1 MATPVRVVSLIAL
14 LALFSTGAEA
24 QPPPILI
31 GEYGSMT
38 GSEAHFGQTTHRG
51 IMLAIE
57 QKNAAGGVHGRMLE
71 VRVYDDQGKS
81 QEVGTA
87 VTRLITNDRVV
98 AVLGEV
104 SSSLSIAGAR
114 VAQQYG
120 VPMISPSSTASGVTE
135 VGDMVSRA
143 CFIDAFQGYAAARFA
158 RDNLTLSRAAVL
170 YDQATPYSKELY
182 AVFAK
187 DFEAMGGTIVTAEA
201 YSGGDSDYSAQLTSI
216 RAANPE
222 IIYVPGY
229 YTDVGNIHL
238 QARKL
243 GITQPLIGGD
253 GWDSPELARIG
264 GDTVDGS
271 YFTSQYANEDE
282 RPEVQAYA
290 RAFRAKY
297 DDTPDGLSAL
307 GYDAALVLIDALER
321 TPSLEPKALARAI
334 ATTKDVKGVTGS
346 ITMDANRNPVKQAV
360 IVKLQKGEI
369 VYAGSVQPPDPNNP
383 WRPTTTARAGEASS
397 TGAGLSRFLQTLLD
411 ALAVGSLYALIALG
425 YTMVYGILTF
435 INFAHSDVFMTG
447 AWISLTLAATMGH
460 ANVLVV
466 LIAAMLVCGAMGF
479 VIERFAYR
487 PLRRAPRLNVLI
499 TAIGVSLLIQNVGQL
514 PAVFG
519 TQPKRMP
526 ALIDDHTL
534 ATLAGVQLR
543 LVDLLVVTFAVLLM
557 VALQYLVFG
566 TKLGRAM
573 RAVSYDMRSAA
584 LMGINVDRIVSFTFV
599 TGSALAAAAG
609 LLYAMKYP
617 GLNQPAHATWVLLGL
632 KAFVAAVVGGIGNV
646 RGAVLGGLLIG
657 FVELFGAAYLSPHLR
672 DLYVFA
678 LLIGVLLFKPTG
690 ILGRATVEKV

>member
-14 LALFSTGAEA
+14 LALLSADAQAEPA
-24 QPPPILI
+24 PILI

-51 IMLAIE
+51 IMLAVE
-57 QKNAAGGVHGRMLE
+57 QKNAAGGVHGRRLE

-87 VTRLITNDRVV
+87 VTRLITNDKVV

-143 CFIDAFQGYAAARFA
+143 CFVDAFQGYAAARFA
-158 RDNLTLSRAAVL
+158 RDNLALSRAAVL

-216 RAANPE
+216 KAANPE
-222 IIYVPGY
+222 IIYAPGY

-243 GITQPLIGGD
+243 GLMQPFIGGD

-264 GDTVDGS
+264 GDTVNGS
-271 YFTSQYANEDE
+271 YFTSQYANEDQ

-290 RAFRAKY
+290 KAFRAKY
-297 DDTPDGLSAL
+297 NETPDGLSAL

-321 TPSLEPKALARAI
+321 TPSLDPKELARAI
-334 ATTKDVKGVTGS
+334 ATTKDLSGVTGT
-346 ITMDANRNPVKQAV
+346 ITMDANRNPVKEAV
-360 IVKLQKGEI
+360 IVKLDHGEI
-369 VYAGSVQPPDPNNP
+369 VYAGRVQPPDPDNP
-383 WRPTTTARAGEASS
+383 WRGTSIAKADGRATS
-397 TGAGLSRFLQTLLD
+397 GAGLSRFLQTLLD

-435 INFAHSDVFMTG
+435 INFAHSDIFMTG
-447 AWISLTLAATMGH
+447 AWVSLTLATGMGS

-466 LIAAMLVCGAMGF
+466 LVGAMLVCGLMGF
-479 VIERFAYR
+479 AIERFAYR

-514 PAVFG
+514 PGVFG

-526 ALIDDHTL
+526 ALIEDQTL
-534 ATLAGVQLR
+534 ATLAGVHLR
-543 LVDLLVVTFAVLLM
+543 LVDALVVTLAVVLM
-557 VALQYLVFG
+557 LALQYLVFG

-584 LMGINVDRIVSFTFV
+584 LMGINVDRVVSFTFV

-646 RGAVLGGLLIG
+646 RGAVAGGLLIG
-657 FVELFGAAYLSPHLR
+657 FVELFGAGYLSPHLR
-672 DLYVFA
+672 ELYVFA
-678 LLIGVLLFKPTG
+678 LLIAVLLFKPSG
-690 ILGRATVEKV
+690 LLGRATVEKV